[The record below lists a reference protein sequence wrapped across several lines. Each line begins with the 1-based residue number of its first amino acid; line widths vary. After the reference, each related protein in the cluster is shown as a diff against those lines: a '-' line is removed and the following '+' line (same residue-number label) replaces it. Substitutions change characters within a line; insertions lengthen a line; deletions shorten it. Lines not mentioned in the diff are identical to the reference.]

1 MPNLESI
8 IKKFK
13 SKNLVYPILF
23 FSLSCG
29 NNESGNPV
37 QQTQTPNKSPET
49 TIKSPQ
55 NNSTINS
62 KTVIA
67 EWSGYDSDG
76 SVVGYL
82 FSLDNAIK
90 IYQEGTSKSF
100 NNLSE
105 GLHSLEV
112 ASRDDKGQND
122 LTPAHVS
129 FTVKTE
135 TIGQIDNTNSAGYA
149 KIEIGQNVFD
159 VYVKNLSNQPLNNI
173 KVSGYTY
180 LSEMYGFLAEDFSG
194 NYLTEVA
201 HYGGGLNKTG
211 TVTNPEIS
219 IFAKAKE
226 NNRIRKEKL
235 FNYRKNKGILQF
247 KGTTSLSDLHEFYK
261 KYDSI
266 FNSMSFLEFIVKN
279 SGAGNIVN
287 DSFTFALQAAK
298 FREEIINNA
307 SNVGKIINTVASYFG
322 QEYDTDAYYF
332 DVYIH
337 KNLGILVHDVS
348 ETNYCTLKGKI
359 TNSNNQPINNARI
372 TLGSGIDHDD
382 ADSNGD
388 YVVKLIFPSSYT
400 VTAAAT
406 GYQEQTKYVNI
417 IAATSPYYTSTKLN
431 FQLEQSTTVSEET
444 KTFQP
449 GSEGLDAF
457 VEKYHQTS
465 NFGNDPSLFVWDQP
479 NMFLM
484 RSFIKFDL
492 SSMPSYSQIKSA
504 KLYLNGISWHTTDP
518 NVNPADVSIKKVNS
532 SWQEQSINWNN
543 QPIFGETL
551 SSKAIGGPGWY
562 EFDITPT
569 ATKWLN
575 GTETN
580 YGVGVVL
587 TQETGD
593 QRCTFFSSDV
603 SGIGKPK
610 LVVTYRK

>member
-417 IAATSPYYTSTKLN
+417 IAATSPYYTSTKL
-431 FQLEQSTTVSEET
+431 
-444 KTFQP
+444 
-449 GSEGLDAF
+449 
-457 VEKYHQTS
+457 
-465 NFGNDPSLFVWDQP
+465 
-479 NMFLM
+479 
-484 RSFIKFDL
+484 
-492 SSMPSYSQIKSA
+492 
-504 KLYLNGISWHTTDP
+504 YLNGISWHTTDP